1 MLKIINPFAGLLI
14 LSLCAVVKRG
24 GRNHLVVELTNNAAE
39 LSMLLIS
46 TTTCPSGPPVV
57 VTSIRFIYNV
67 NELIAA
73 SIATGA
79 AYVASAANDNP
90 AINIAN
96 NLMFF
101 IILVYKNKILLLYF
115 TDDV

>member
-1 MLKIINPFAGLLI
+1 LKIISPLAGLEI

-24 GRNHLVVELTNNAAE
+24 GRNHLVVELTNSAAE

-57 VTSIRFIYNV
+57 VTSIRFIYSV

-79 AYVASAANDNP
+79 AYVASAVMDKP

-101 IILVYKNKILLLYF
+101 IETINKK
-115 TDDV
+115 